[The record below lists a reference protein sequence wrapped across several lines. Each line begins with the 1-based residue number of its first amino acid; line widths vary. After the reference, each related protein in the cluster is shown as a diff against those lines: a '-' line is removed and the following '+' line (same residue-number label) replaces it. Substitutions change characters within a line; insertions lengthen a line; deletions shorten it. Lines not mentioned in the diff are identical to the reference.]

1 MATLPDFHA
10 LFEASPNP
18 YMVLDR
24 ELRYVAANAAY
35 LRVTASR
42 LEDLLGRYAFDIF
55 PNDPEDPENVPAR
68 RLRESFQRV
77 FATRSQDV
85 VALIPYRTPMHTP
98 EGIVVKERFWSA
110 THTPLLDDRGEVAFI
125 LQHTVDVSELE
136 ALRAAVRSS
145 TEPSTAKVSAEQL
158 EAGVLSRARTIQEL
172 NRSLDGEL
180 RHLRRLFAQAP
191 GFICFLLGREH
202 VFELANDAYLQ
213 LIGHREVVGQ
223 PVRAALPELR
233 GQGFYELLDQVFATG
248 QPFVGRGMR
257 AQLQRRSGGPLEE
270 RFVDFMYQPILEPD
284 GQTLGIFVQGHDVT
298 EQKRLESERAQL
310 LDRERAA
317 REEAEAANRL
327 KDDFLATVS
336 HELRT
341 PLTAVLGWVQMLRS
355 GRLRETSRE
364 RALETVERNARAQA
378 QLIEDLLDVSRILA
392 GKLKLE
398 MEAISLAA
406 PVEAAIESVLPA
418 AEAKGVVLERVLDA
432 TLQVNGDPTR
442 VQQMA
447 WNLLSNAVKFT
458 PPGGRVEARVERRG
472 GSAELVVADSGQGIS
487 AAFLPCVFE
496 RFRQAEAA
504 PSRTHAGLGLG
515 LSIVK
520 HLVEAH
526 GGSAAASSEG
536 EGRGATFRLSFPLA
550 TVRGELVQAL
560 LAATP
565 PAPLDFDCPPQIAGM
580 RVVVV
585 DDERD
590 VCELLRALLEHC
602 GMTVDTAASAEEGL
616 ALFRR
621 LRPDVL
627 VSDLAMPGEDGFSLI
642 RRVRALSPDEG
653 GKTPAVALTAYAR
666 PEDRTRALL
675 SGYRAHLPKPVEP
688 RELAAVLAS
697 LANP

>member
-1 MATLPDFHA
+1 MATLPDFQA

-24 ELRYVAANAAY
+24 QLRYVAANSAY

-42 LEDLLGRYAFDIF
+42 LEDLLGRCSFDAF
-55 PNDPEDPENVPAR
+55 PNDPDNPDNAPAQQ
-68 RLRESFQRV
+68 LRASFERV
-77 FATRSQDV
+77 LQTAQPDV

-110 THTPLLDDRGEVAFI
+110 THIPLLDARGEVAFI

-136 ALRAAVRSS
+136 ELKASLRAEQGAAR
-145 TEPSTAKVSAEQL
+145 VSAEQL
-158 EAGVLSRARTIQEL
+158 EAGVLWRARTIQER
-172 NRSLDGEL
+172 NQSLDGEL

-191 GFICFLLGREH
+191 GFICFLRGREH

-213 LIGHREVVGQ
+213 LIGHREVLGQ
-223 PVRAALPELR
+223 PVRVALPELV
-233 GQGFYELLDQVFATG
+233 GQGFYELLDQVIASG
-248 QPFVGRGMR
+248 QPYVGRGMR
-257 AQLQRRSGGPLEE
+257 AQLQRCSGGPLEE
-270 RFVDFMYQPILEPD
+270 RFVDFMYQPILDAD
-284 GQTLGIFVQGHDVT
+284 GRSLGIFVQGHDVT

-355 GRLRETSRE
+355 GQLREKNRD
-364 RALETVERNARAQA
+364 RALETVERNARAQV

-398 MEAISLAA
+398 MGALSLAA
-406 PVEAAIESVLPA
+406 PVEAAVESVLPA
-418 AEAKGVVLERVLDA
+418 AEAKGVLLETVLDP
-432 TLQVNGDPTR
+432 TLQINGDPTR

-458 PPGGRVEARVERRG
+458 PPGGRVEARVERRE

-487 AAFLPCVFE
+487 AAFLPFVFE
-496 RFRQAEAA
+496 RFRQAEAS

-526 GGSAAASSEG
+526 GGSAVADSEG
-536 EGRGATFRLSFPLA
+536 DGRGATFRLSFPLA
-550 TVRGELVQAL
+550 AVQGDFARALRAGTPEAPLRELVR
-560 LAATP
+560 
-565 PAPLDFDCPPQIAGM
+565 PPQIAGM

-590 VCELLRALLEHC
+590 VCERLRALLEPC
-602 GMTVDTAASAEEGL
+602 GMTVDTAHSAEEGL

-653 GKTPAVALTAYAR
+653 GKTPAVALTACAR
-666 PEDRTRALL
+666 PEDRAQALL
-675 SGYRAHLPKPVEP
+675 SGYRAHLPKPIEP
-688 RELAAVLAS
+688 RELLAVLAS
-697 LANP
+697 LSNP